1 VIIPLFP
8 LHSVLFPGGRLP
20 MRIFEQRYMDMA
32 KVCLKESS
40 SFGICLIASG
50 EEVARP
56 GRKPATPEAVGTLAH
71 IADWDMPQLG
81 VLNIVAQGGDR
92 FPPAAPLGRALRP
105 AARRGRT
112 DRRARRA
119 ADSRRLCA
127 PGAAAARHRR
137 RPGGGAPNAPAKP
150 HRFFDAGWLGM
161 RYAEVLPIPLAAK
174 QKLLEIED
182 SIDRLEIIYRFLEGK
197 GLLPE
202 ADEALR
208 GCAAPAPAVRRSR

>member
-1 VIIPLFP
+1 MIIPLFP

-50 EEVARP
+50 EEVAQR

-92 FPPAAPLGRALRP
+92 YRLRKHWVEPSGLLRAEVELIAAPAVMP
-105 AARRGRT
+105 I
-112 DRRARRA
+112 
-119 ADSRRLCA
+119 
-127 PGAAAARHRR
+127 PGAYARLVPLLRAIVEDLAED
-137 RPGGGAPNAPAKP
+137 APNAPAKP
-150 HRFFDAGWLGM
+150 HCFFDAGWLGM
-161 RYAEVLPIPLAAK
+161 RYAELLPIPLAAK

-182 SIDRLEIIYRFLEGK
+182 SIDRLEIIYRFLESK

-202 ADEALR
+202 A
-208 GCAAPAPAVRRSR
+208 